1 MTIKRHPVPENLMSC
16 AAGSMPE
23 ALAAVMACHMTMC
36 ARCQMEL
43 SFLSAVGG
51 ALLEDMQPE
60 TPRAPAAAPP
70 SGRSA
75 PSRASRAPGG
85 DVPEPLKKFVGPSL
99 ADVEWRRAGP
109 GVWFHSIPLSQH
121 STASLR
127 LLKVAPGVA
136 LPDHGHS
143 GSELTLVLQGA
154 FTDEFGRYDIGDV
167 VEMQE
172 GAEHSPVAAPGADC
186 ICLVATEGPLRFQGI
201 LARIVQRLT
210 GF

>member
-36 ARCQMEL
+36 SRCQKEL
-43 SFLSAVGG
+43 TFLSEVGG

-60 TPRAPAAAPP
+60 TPHAPASAPV

-75 PSRASRAPGG
+75 PSRVSLAPSG

-99 ADVEWRRAGP
+99 ANVQWRRAAS
-109 GVWFHSIPLSQH
+109 GVWFHPIPLSKH
-121 STASLR
+121 SNASLR
-127 LLKVAPGVA
+127 LVKVAPGVA

-154 FTDEFGRYDIGDV
+154 FTDEFGRYDIGDI
-167 VEMQE
+167 VEMDD

-186 ICLVATEGPLRFQGI
+186 ICLVATEGRLRFQGI
-201 LARIVQRLT
+201 LARIVQRFT
-210 GF
+210 GL